1 MNDSL
6 ELRKRIL
13 KMREINNIDSK
24 SLEVLNLDNQDND
37 PIQTKKDNIL
47 LTNLNFIKNQKV
59 LNNKPE
65 VYDHMNKIDLVVNP
79 KKQSQINYD
88 PQFTLLANKFNEAV
102 EVILELSDSIENLK
116 KTVYLQDEKTKKINK
131 SSEFPSLKVVVFI
144 ILISFFALG
153 IIYLPFNIIML
164 KLILS
169 DISSLI

>member
-102 EVILELSDSIENLK
+102 EVILELSDKLENLEK
-116 KTVYLQDEKTKKINK
+116 NIYLQDKKTKKISK
-131 SSEFPSLKVVVFI
+131 YSEFPSLKFIVFI
-144 ILISFFALG
+144 VLISLFV
-153 IIYLPFNIIML
+153 
-164 KLILS
+164 
-169 DISSLI
+169 SSRCS

>member
-1 MNDSL
+1 MNDSF

-37 PIQTKKDNIL
+37 LIQNKKDNIL
-47 LTNLNFIKNQKV
+47 LTNLNIIKNQKV

-79 KKQSQINYD
+79 KKQRQINYD

-102 EVILELSDSIENLK
+102 EVILELSDSIESLK
-116 KTVYLQDEKTKKINK
+116 KTVCLQDEKTKKINK
-131 SSEFPSLKVVVFI
+131 SSQFPSLKVVVFI